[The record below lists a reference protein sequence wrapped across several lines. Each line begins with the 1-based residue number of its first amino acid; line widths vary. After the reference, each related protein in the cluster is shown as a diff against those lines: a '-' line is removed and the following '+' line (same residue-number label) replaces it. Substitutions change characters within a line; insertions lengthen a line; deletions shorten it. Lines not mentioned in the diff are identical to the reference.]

1 MCARPYDTL
10 AHVYEWLIPD
20 DLLTAAGSAAVFA
33 PLLEPLGRPAR
44 ILDCAAGGGQLA
56 VGLAAM
62 GFDVVAS
69 DASAGMI
76 ARTQALAAE
85 HNVALSARVCSWDEL
100 PAQGLGRFD
109 AIFCVG
115 NSLVHAPRQA
125 GRQSAL
131 AAMASVLRHQGL
143 LVLTSRNWEQVR
155 NQGSGIEVSDRMI
168 ERHAGPASSSTPG
181 QCLTAGNSPTTST
194 SPSPSSITRP
204 PLQPNPSDSP
214 FGPSP
219 PTRSSRICAP
229 LGSRRL
235 AAPTP
240 PLPIDTSSPP
250 TSPRPPAPP
259 PQPRRT
265 ITDEGRE
272 RHQPEQ
278 QSSPDPATCS

>member
-155 NQGSGIEVSDRMI
+155 NQGSGIEVADRMI
-168 ERHAGPASSSTPG
+168 ERHARPGLVIHAWTVPDRWEQPHYLDVAVALLDDPPTVTAKSERFTLWPFTPHTLEQDLRSAGLTQASSTYTPAADRY
-181 QCLTAGNSPTTST
+181 LVTAHKSATTRAT
-194 SPSPSSITRP
+194 AATQAHDHRR
-204 PLQPNPSDSP
+204 
-214 FGPSP
+214 
-219 PTRSSRICAP
+219 RS
-229 LGSRRL
+229 
-235 AAPTP
+235 
-240 PLPIDTSSPP
+240 
-250 TSPRPPAPP
+250 
-259 PQPRRT
+259 
-265 ITDEGRE
+265 
-272 RHQPEQ
+272 
-278 QSSPDPATCS
+278 